1 MGGCRKLIV
10 LDTHVWLFWVNDD
23 RELISKKAL
32 TAINRAESLGVS
44 VISCWEIAMLVAKQR
59 LAFNMDVQDWVNQAS
74 KYPGMR
80 LIGLDAE
87 VAVLSTRLPG
97 NFHGDPADRMIVA
110 TCMKHNVPLISKDKM
125 IRSWGQIKVI
135 W

>member
-1 MGGCRKLIV
+1 MIV

-74 KYPGMR
+74 KYPGIR

-110 TCMKHNVPLISKDKM
+110 TCMKHNVPLISKDKT

>member
-1 MGGCRKLIV
+1 MIL

-74 KYPGMR
+74 KYPGIR

-110 TCMKHNVPLISKDKM
+110 TCMKHNVPLISKDKT